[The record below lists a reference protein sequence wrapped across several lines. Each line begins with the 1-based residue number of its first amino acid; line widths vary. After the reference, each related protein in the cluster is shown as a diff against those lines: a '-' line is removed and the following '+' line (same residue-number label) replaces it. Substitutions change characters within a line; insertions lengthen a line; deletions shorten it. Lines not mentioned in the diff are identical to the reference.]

1 MEDDEYYEYNLSTED
16 KKQSLAVSLSD
27 DNIAFILVN
36 KSSENEKYSALVNLS
51 QLKDKSEAFQTINS
65 LKEALLL
72 LTDIIESGNIF
83 LTEEENAVDIK
94 FNLKTEKE
102 EYPPFDIELLLE
114 KTEQDEKNVEVLP
127 TTFDYQG
134 NKEAEEKYGKST
146 KNTTEYNKPII
157 KSDYKEPILQLE
169 YIEPILQVHY
179 PDGTTKSKALSPRI
193 QTKDGKTPKL
203 SDEQFKYIREQMNRN
218 TEGEQSGLINTSQYS
233 TSSVPSNMFN
243 NILKALNYQD
253 SDNCEVRELP
263 SQYQSQVDT
272 QYNQNKNV
280 SQYSIKSETNKPLY
294 NEQYRNRFY
303 SKENVRNRSPPRNKT
318 IEVAPRMIKQSQ
330 DLTQN
335 INTTNTTTSFNIN
348 QSQIVYSNNNLQQSN
363 IYNQYQNV
371 ASKSQILNLSNQ
383 QKQKGF
389 AKVIPLKRINRP
401 VKQNLPPQQD
411 KKNIVVPPQKIF
423 EQKQEQIRSIQQN
436 NIPFEF
442 TQEQQRQRF
451 QTELRKQ
458 QEIVKAKTP
467 QFPSVL
473 PTQIM
478 QIKYEYPQG
487 IDYEQKIISQ
497 IKSQD
502 QGDILY
508 NIQNNINN
516 IYYQNN
522 QSQSIQSQ
530 ILPNIYQQ
538 ENQTGN
544 NDINKQIKQ
553 QIENYNEEN
562 IDKMNNMKNVPQKE
576 ENEENEEN
584 LENNEVI
591 EDNDNEKET
600 EEKNEEDY
608 EALYKNEEG
617 FIIFRNGILR
627 SIIHRYA
634 EIDEIISKIQDKL
647 LKGAKFNLIYRAFN
661 DGDKAK
667 IFHEKCNG
675 HPITL
680 VLIETQDG
688 VRFGGFTK
696 KTWDGNCLK
705 KIDNDAFVFSID
717 TGKCF
722 DVKKDEPAI
731 GCYPKFGPVFF
742 GCQIR
747 IYDDFFTKGGTTCL
761 KGLNY
766 KTDKDFELNDGKR
779 NYIVKDI
786 EVYEIETIDI

>member
-193 QTKDGKTPKL
+193 QTKDGKIPKL

-263 SQYQSQVDT
+263 LQYQSQVDT

-294 NEQYRNRFY
+294 NEQNRNRFY

-411 KKNIVVPPQKIF
+411 KKNIVVPPKKIF
-423 EQKQEQIRSIQQN
+423 EQKQEQIKSIQQN

-478 QIKYEYPQG
+478 QVKYEYPQG
-487 IDYEQKIISQ
+487 VDYEQKIISQ

-553 QIENYNEEN
+553 HIENYNEEN

>member
-193 QTKDGKTPKL
+193 QTIDGKTPKL

-263 SQYQSQVDT
+263 LQYQSQVDT
-272 QYNQNKNV
+272 QHNQNKNV

-294 NEQYRNRFY
+294 NEQNRNRFY

-371 ASKSQILNLSNQ
+371 TSKSQILNQSNQ

-423 EQKQEQIRSIQQN
+423 EQKQEQIKSIQQN

-478 QIKYEYPQG
+478 QVKYEYPQG
-487 IDYEQKIISQ
+487 VDYEQKIISQ

-544 NDINKQIKQ
+544 NDINQQIKQ
-553 QIENYNEEN
+553 HIENYNEEN

-576 ENEENEEN
+576 ENEENDEN

>member
-134 NKEAEEKYGKST
+134 NKEAEEKYGKTT

-193 QTKDGKTPKL
+193 QTKDGKIPKL

-263 SQYQSQVDT
+263 LQYQSQVDT
-272 QYNQNKNV
+272 QHNQNKNV

-294 NEQYRNRFY
+294 NEQNRNRFY

-411 KKNIVVPPQKIF
+411 KKNIVVPPKKIF
-423 EQKQEQIRSIQQN
+423 EQKQEQIKSIQQN

-478 QIKYEYPQG
+478 QVKYEYPQG

-508 NIQNNINN
+508 NIQNNKN

-544 NDINKQIKQ
+544 NDINQQIKQ
-553 QIENYNEEN
+553 HIENYNEEN
-562 IDKMNNMKNVPQKE
+562 IDKMNNMKNIPQKE

-680 VLIETQDG
+680 ILIETQDG

-731 GCYPKFGPVFF
+731 GCYPTFGPVFF

>member
-263 SQYQSQVDT
+263 LQYQSQVDT
-272 QYNQNKNV
+272 QHNQNKNV

-294 NEQYRNRFY
+294 NEQNRNRFY

-371 ASKSQILNLSNQ
+371 TSKSQILNQSNQ

-423 EQKQEQIRSIQQN
+423 EQKQEQIKSIQQN

-478 QIKYEYPQG
+478 QVKYEYPQG

-544 NDINKQIKQ
+544 DDINKQIKQ
-553 QIENYNEEN
+553 HIENYNEEN

-576 ENEENEEN
+576 ENEENDEN
-584 LENNEVI
+584 LENNEVL

>member
-193 QTKDGKTPKL
+193 QTKDGKIPKL

-294 NEQYRNRFY
+294 NEQNRNRFY

-371 ASKSQILNLSNQ
+371 TSKSQILNQSNQ

-411 KKNIVVPPQKIF
+411 KKNIVVPPQKIL
-423 EQKQEQIRSIQQN
+423 EQKQEQIKSIQQN

-478 QIKYEYPQG
+478 QVKYEYPQG

-508 NIQNNINN
+508 NIQNNKN

-544 NDINKQIKQ
+544 DDINKQIKQ
-553 QIENYNEEN
+553 HIENYNEEN
-562 IDKMNNMKNVPQKE
+562 IDKMNNMKNIPQKE